1 MKLTIGV
8 GDYRRVGIEET
19 IQFVQFVQFAENLG
33 IDSV

>member
-19 IQFVQFVQFAENLG
+19 IQFAENLG

>member
-19 IQFVQFVQFAENLG
+19 IQFVQFAENQG